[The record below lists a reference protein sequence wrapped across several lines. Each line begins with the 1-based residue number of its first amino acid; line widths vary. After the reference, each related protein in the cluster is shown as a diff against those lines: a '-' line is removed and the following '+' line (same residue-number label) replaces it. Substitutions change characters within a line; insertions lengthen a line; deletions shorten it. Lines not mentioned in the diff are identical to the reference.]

1 MDVTSVA
8 LHADEAKEIQTKRP
22 IARYREVFM

>member
-8 LHADEAKEIQTKRP
+8 PHADEAKEIQTKRP
-22 IARYREVFM
+22 IARYRKVFM